1 MWNRKKGSMI
11 NWICACQSVVRYMYM
26 SIWTVVIAVKLVKQ
40 LFLKEVSGL
49 LLAQS
54 YVAAILVFSGI
65 YTLTKRLQVSFK
77 DKVLIM
83 LTFSQYYKCI
93 VGKKVLQNILRQCN
107 FISRLEDCYDK
118 NPTAEKYNV
127 KLFKQTTTNFN
138 YYQIMVSFMY
148 FLKEIWKKPGKCL

>member
-1 MWNRKKGSMI
+1 MWNRKKGLMI
-11 NWICACQSVVRYMYM
+11 NWICACRSVVRYMYM

-107 FISRLEDCYDK
+107 FISRIEDCCDK

>member
-1 MWNRKKGSMI
+1 
-11 NWICACQSVVRYMYM
+11 
-26 SIWTVVIAVKLVKQ
+26 
-40 LFLKEVSGL
+40 
-49 LLAQS
+49 
-54 YVAAILVFSGI
+54 
-65 YTLTKRLQVSFK
+65 
-77 DKVLIM
+77 M